1 MSMWILKAL
10 GVGWGGVEV
19 DWWQEQKMKLDR
31 GEFVDIEDL
40 SLDLTTRESVLRTG
54 PNLLLG

>member
-10 GVGWGGVEV
+10 GVGCGGVEV

-40 SLDLTTRESVLRTG
+40 SLDLTTRESVLRTV